1 MTAPVLDQAQR
12 VRALHLMREALDVT
26 ASDRVAWVAARCAGD
41 LALHAE
47 VDRLLALDAAAA
59 GPLDRSLSD
68 HAEAGEFA
76 GDPRIGR
83 QIGPYVIRALLG
95 RGGMGAVYRAERNE
109 GGFTQTVALK
119 LLRATDPDN
128 TLALRRF
135 ARERQILVRLQHPH
149 IARFLDGGVSDDGQP
164 WYAME
169 LVDGATLLRHVER
182 LATPLPARLQLF
194 MQVCDAVQFAHQNL
208 VLHRDL
214 KPANILVDAQGDVK
228 LLDFGIAKL
237 LQDEADPGTHEV
249 TRTEHRAFTPDY
261 AAPEQ
266 ISGQAVSTATDLYA
280 LGVILFELL
289 TGRRPFKSGAVPGR
303 GSATIDTNAE
313 PPSRALAR
321 AGGERRRVT
330 ALRGDLDTIA
340 LTCLQAEPARRYA
353 SAAALKRDLER
364 HLAGLPIEAR
374 PDAFSYRSAKFLRR
388 HRYAVTAGVIFA
400 LALLV
405 TTIFSVQQA
414 QRAQRESLRATQLA
428 ESLQRERDAALDDAR
443 RQETLR
449 EHFIAVLNRATESGE
464 SIAPE
469 QLLALAGDEH
479 LLGTFGDSDMQTALR
494 LALVDLFAQRD
505 EWQRVVELLDQ
516 LEPAIADKAGRVQA
530 SAAAYRAFAA
540 IRLGKLGDAEVAIE
554 RAELAMT
561 PEQRGGGMLP
571 AELQMARA
579 QLARSRGDL
588 AGAVVAAREAS
599 ARALVATDASALAQ
613 GQLIGTGATT
623 LLLAGELEGAVELA
637 DQVEKIWRGAGVS
650 ANLAARINAMNR
662 ANALFLSGQLLA
674 ARAAIEGIDAADATT
689 ESAPAQSARKGTY
702 AKLLALLAAPEAALI
717 EAERAIHLMCDSTG
731 EASHECLRTR
741 LATIDTRYYAG
752 DPANARR
759 ELDRIG
765 DGLAHLPPLAAAVAG
780 FERVLALQLTPNETT
795 LIDVLTLL
803 PNNAKAGALPRRNAV
818 RAMLMLAEIFD
829 RRGNAPYAERLAR
842 TAIDTAGDAIRGEGM
857 DPSLLLLWQAR
868 LDRQPVPTAAL
879 ATLERAVGTTHPLV
893 AARQAQAPTAD

>member
-1 MTAPVLDQAQR
+1 MSAPSLDQTQR
-12 VRALHLMREALDVT
+12 MRALHLMREALDVT
-26 ASDRVAWVAARCAGD
+26 ATDRAAWVTAQCVGD
-41 LALHAE
+41 AALHAE
-47 VDRLLALDAAAA
+47 VDRLLALNADAA
-59 GPLDRSLSD
+59 GPLDRSLAD
-68 HAEAGEFA
+68 HAQAGEFA
-76 GDPRIGR
+76 SDPRIGR
-83 QIGPYVIRALLG
+83 QIGPYRIDALLG

-119 LLRATDPDN
+119 LLRVADPDN

-169 LVDGATLLRHVER
+169 LVEGATVLQHVER
-182 LATPLPARLQLF
+182 LALPLPARLQLF

-266 ISGQAVSTATDLYA
+266 VSGQAVSTATDIYA

-289 TGRRPFKSGAVPGR
+289 TGRRPFKSGALSGLVT
-303 GSATIDTNAE
+303 ATTDTDVE
-313 PPSRALAR
+313 SPSRALAR
-321 AGGERRRVT
+321 AGGEHRRVT

-374 PDAFSYRSAKFLRR
+374 PDAFTYRSAKFLRR
-388 HRYAVTAGVIFA
+388 HRLAVAATVVVA
-400 LALLV
+400 LTLLA
-405 TTIFSVQQA
+405 TTIFSIQQA
-414 QRAQRESLRATQLA
+414 QTAQRESLRATTLA
-428 ESLQRERDAALDDAR
+428 TSLQHERDAALDDAR

-516 LEPAIADKAGRVQA
+516 LEPALAGKPGRVQA

-540 IRLGKLGDAEVAIE
+540 IRLGKLDEAEVAIE

-561 PEQRGGGMLP
+561 PEQRGGGILP

-588 AGAVVAAREAS
+588 VTAVVAAREAS
-599 ARALVATDASALAQ
+599 ARALAATDASALAR
-613 GQLIGTGATT
+613 GQLIGSGATT
-623 LLLAGELEGAVELA
+623 LLLAGELEGAVELS
-637 DQVEKIWRGAGVS
+637 DQAEGIWHGAGVS

-674 ARAAIEGIDAADATT
+674 ARAAIEAIDAADATT
-689 ESAPAQSARKGTY
+689 ESPPARSARKGTY

-717 EAERAIHLMCDSTG
+717 QVERAIRLMCDSTG

-780 FERVLALQLTPNETT
+780 FERVLALQLTPNEAT
-795 LIDVLTLL
+795 LTEVLTLL

-818 RAMLMLAEIFD
+818 RALLMLAEIFD
-829 RRGNAPYAERLAR
+829 RRGNSAYAERLAR
-842 TAIDTAGDAIRGEGM
+842 AAIETAGDAIRGEGM
-857 DPSLLLLWQAR
+857 DPALLLLWQAR
-868 LDRQPVPTAAL
+868 LDRQPVPMAAL
-879 ATLERAVGTTHPLV
+879 ATLERAVGVAHPLV
-893 AARQAQAPTAD
+893 TAHRVPRSAG